1 MGDAPEV
8 ESRMTGPHA
17 VILGLVQGVTEFLP
31 ISSSAHLILTSYLLG
46 WEDQG
51 LPFDIA
57 LHLGSMLAVVV
68 YLRKDIG
75 SLMRGLSLRGSGD
88 RERATQTSLAQALV
102 VGTIPVAL
110 AGLTLLGFVES
121 TGREPALIATT
132 SIVFGIALLIADRK
146 GTHDRALRTIG
157 WRDGL
162 LIGLG
167 QALALIPGTSRAG
180 ITMTVALA
188 LGYKRAVAA
197 RFSFLLAIPVSALV
211 AGKQLLDARS
221 GAVPAGGLAIDP
233 SLFLIGLVVSGVS
246 AYVAIGFLITWVK
259 RQDYS
264 LFAAYRVV
272 LGFVILVSVW
282 R

>member
-1 MGDAPEV
+1 MDDAPEV

-17 VILGLVQGVTEFLP
+17 GILGLVQGVTEFLP

-51 LPFDIA
+51 LSFDIA

-132 SIVFGIALLIADRK
+132 SIVFGIALMIADRK
-146 GTHDRALRTIG
+146 GTHERTLRTIG

-188 LGYKRAVAA
+188 LGYKRSVAA
-197 RFSFLLAIPVSALV
+197 RFSFLLAIPVSVLS
-211 AGKQLLDARS
+211 AGKQLLDALS
-221 GAVPAGGLAIDP
+221 GADFAIDP
-233 SLFLIGLVVSGVS
+233 SLFLIGFVVSGVS
-246 AYVAIGFLITWVK
+246 AYLAIGFLMTWVK

-282 R
+282 C

>member
-1 MGDAPEV
+1 MDDAPEV

-17 VILGLVQGVTEFLP
+17 VILGLVQGITEFLP

-51 LPFDIA
+51 LSFDIA

-75 SLMRGLSLRGSGD
+75 SMMRGLSLRGSGD
-88 RERATQTSLAQALV
+88 IESATQTSLAQALL

-110 AGLTLLGFVES
+110 AGITMLGFVES
-121 TGREPALIATT
+121 TGREPVLIATT
-132 SIVFGIALLIADRK
+132 SIVFGIGLLIADRK
-146 GTHDRALRTIG
+146 GTHERTLRTIG

-221 GAVPAGGLAIDP
+221 GAGLAIDP
-233 SLFLIGLVVSGVS
+233 SLFLIGFVVSGVS
-246 AYVAIGFLITWVK
+246 AYLAIGFLITWVK

>member
-1 MGDAPEV
+1 MDDAPEV
-8 ESRMTGPHA
+8 ERRMTGPHA

-51 LPFDIA
+51 LSFDIA

-88 RERATQTSLAQALV
+88 IERATQTSLAQALV

-132 SIVFGIALLIADRK
+132 SIVFGIALMIADRK
-146 GTHDRALRTIG
+146 GTHERTLRTIG

-188 LGYKRAVAA
+188 LGYKRSVAA

-221 GAVPAGGLAIDP
+221 GADFAIDP
-233 SLFLIGLVVSGVS
+233 SLFLIGFVVSGVS
-246 AYVAIGFLITWVK
+246 AYLAIGFLMTWVK

-282 R
+282 C

>member
-1 MGDAPEV
+1 MGGEPEV
-8 ESRMTGPHA
+8 QSRRGSQVTGPHA
-17 VILGLVQGVTEFLP
+17 VLLGLIQGITEFLP

-51 LPFDIA
+51 LTFDIA
-57 LHLGSMLAVVV
+57 LHLGSMLAVVI
-68 YLRKDIG
+68 YLRRD
-75 SLMRGLSLRGSGD
+75 LVALVRGFAGGD
-88 RERATQTSLAQALV
+88 SERATQSALAQALV
-102 VGTIPVAL
+102 WGTVPVAL
-110 AGLTLLGFVES
+110 AGLALVEFVAS
-121 TGREPALIATT
+121 TGRRPATIATT

-146 GTHDRALRTIG
+146 GAHERSLRTIG

-188 LGYKRAVAA
+188 LGFDRAAAA

-211 AGKQLLDARS
+211 GGKQLLDAYL
-221 GAVPAGGLAIDP
+221 GAELSIDP
-233 SLFLIGLVVSGVS
+233 SLFLIGFFASGVS
-246 AYVAIGFLITWVK
+246 AYLAIDFLITWVK
-259 RQDYS
+259 RQDFS
-264 LFAAYRVV
+264 LFVAYRVV
-272 LGFVILVSVW
+272 LGLVILASIW